1 MRIPFFNND
10 EQKSNNEEIVSVNVE
25 DIIPNPY
32 QPRQSF
38 SEDNLQELADSIASY
53 GVIQPLTVREI
64 GDNQHQQYQLIAGER
79 RLRAVKL
86 LGKNQVPVI
95 IKKLENREM
104 AEIALIENLQR
115 KDLNFIEEA
124 EAYNKLIEEFNLT
137 QTELATRIGKAQSTI
152 ANKLR
157 LLNLPGSILHV
168 IQQGGLNERQARAL
182 LQLDNKDE
190 MLDIVEKAVRK
201 DLNVRETEELVNRIK
216 DQSGQ
221 ESNSLKKG
229 KITGAFAD
237 IRLYLNTIEKTI
249 NQLDEAGANFK
260 VERKESENEVE
271 FHIRI
276 KREQSGQES
285 D

>member
-1 MRIPFFNND
+1 MRIPFFNNED
-10 EQKSNNEEIVSVNVE
+10 QKPNNEQIVNVNVE
-25 DIIPNPY
+25 NITPNPY

-53 GVIQPLTVREI
+53 GVIQPLTVRKIDEEE
-64 GDNQHQQYQLIAGER
+64 QYQLIAGER

-86 LGKNQVPVI
+86 LGKTEVPVI
-95 IKKLENREM
+95 IKNLENREM

-182 LQLDNKDE
+182 LKIDKKDD
-190 MLDIVEKAVRK
+190 MLDIVEEAVRK
-201 DLNVRETEELVNRIK
+201 DLNVRETEELVNKVK
-216 DQSGQ
+216 DSSK
-221 ESNSLKKG
+221 EERKEAETG

-260 VERKESENEVE
+260 VERSETEDAVE

-276 KREQSGQES
+276 KREQAGQES

>member
-10 EQKSNNEEIVSVNVE
+10 DQKPNKEQIVNVNVE

-38 SEDNLQELADSIASY
+38 SKDNLQELADSIASY
-53 GVIQPLTVREI
+53 GVIQPLTVRKIDEKE
-64 GDNQHQQYQLIAGER
+64 QYQLIAGER

-86 LGKNQVPVI
+86 LGKNEVPVI
-95 IKKLENREM
+95 IKNLGNREM

-137 QTELATRIGKAQSTI
+137 QTELANRIGKAQSTI
-152 ANKLR
+152 ANKIR
-157 LLNLPGSILHV
+157 LLNLPDSILHV
-168 IQQGGLNERQARAL
+168 IQNGGLNERQARAL
-182 LQLDNKDE
+182 LKLDKKDD
-190 MLDIVEKAVRK
+190 MLDIVENTVRK
-201 DLNVRETEELVNRIK
+201 DLNVRETEELVNKIK
-216 DQSGQ
+216 DNVKQKSKGS
-221 ESNSLKKG
+221 ETG

-249 NQLDEAGANFK
+249 NQLDEAGANFR
-260 VERKESENEVE
+260 VERSESEDAVE

-276 KREQSGQES
+276 KREQAGQES

>member
-1 MRIPFFNND
+1 MRIPFFNNED
-10 EQKSNNEEIVSVNVE
+10 QKPNNEQIVNVNVE
-25 DIIPNPY
+25 NITPNPY

-38 SEDNLQELADSIASY
+38 SEDKLQELADSIASY
-53 GVIQPLTVREI
+53 GVIQPLTVRKIDE
-64 GDNQHQQYQLIAGER
+64 DKQYQLIAGER

-86 LGKNQVPVI
+86 LGKTEVPVI
-95 IKKLENREM
+95 IKNLENREM

-182 LQLDNKDE
+182 LKLDKKDD
-190 MLDIVEKAVRK
+190 MLDIVEEAVRK
-201 DLNVRETEELVNRIK
+201 DLNVRETEELVNKVK
-216 DQSGQ
+216 DSSKEELKEA
-221 ESNSLKKG
+221 ESG

-260 VERKESENEVE
+260 VERLESEDAVE

-276 KREQSGQES
+276 KREQAGQES

>member
-10 EQKSNNEEIVSVNVE
+10 DKKSNNEQIVNVNVE
-25 DIIPNPY
+25 NIIPNPY

-53 GVIQPLTVREI
+53 GVIQPLTVRKIDEE
-64 GDNQHQQYQLIAGER
+64 DSYQLIAGER

-86 LGKNQVPVI
+86 LGKNDVPVI
-95 IKKLENREM
+95 IKNLENREM

-137 QTELATRIGKAQSTI
+137 QTELAARIGKAQSTI

-168 IQQGGLNERQARAL
+168 IQHGGLNERQARAL
-182 LQLDNKDE
+182 LQLDNKSD

-201 DLNVRETEELVNRIK
+201 DLNVRETEKLVNKIK
-216 DQSGQ
+216 D
-221 ESNSLKKG
+221 NSEQKPKDSETG

-237 IRLYLNTIEKTI
+237 IRLYLNTIENTI
-249 NQLDEAGANFK
+249 NQLDEAGANFN
-260 VERKESENEVE
+260 VERSESEEAVE
-271 FHIRI
+271 FHIKI
-276 KREQSGQES
+276 KREQAGQES

>member
-10 EQKSNNEEIVSVNVE
+10 DQKPNKEQIVNVNVE

-38 SEDNLQELADSIASY
+38 SKDNLQELADSIASY
-53 GVIQPLTVREI
+53 GVIQPLTVRKIDEKE
-64 GDNQHQQYQLIAGER
+64 QYQLIAGER

-86 LGKNQVPVI
+86 LGKNEVPVI
-95 IKKLENREM
+95 IKNLGNREM

-137 QTELATRIGKAQSTI
+137 QTELANRIGKAQSTI
-152 ANKLR
+152 ANKIR
-157 LLNLPGSILHV
+157 LLNLPDSILHV
-168 IQQGGLNERQARAL
+168 IQNGGLNERQARAL
-182 LQLDNKDE
+182 LKLDKKDD
-190 MLDIVEKAVRK
+190 MLDIVENTVRQ
-201 DLNVRETEELVNRIK
+201 DLNVRETEELVNKIK
-216 DQSGQ
+216 DNVKQKSKGS
-221 ESNSLKKG
+221 ETG

-249 NQLDEAGANFK
+249 NQLDEAGANFR
-260 VERKESENEVE
+260 VERSESEDAVE

-276 KREQSGQES
+276 KREQAGQES